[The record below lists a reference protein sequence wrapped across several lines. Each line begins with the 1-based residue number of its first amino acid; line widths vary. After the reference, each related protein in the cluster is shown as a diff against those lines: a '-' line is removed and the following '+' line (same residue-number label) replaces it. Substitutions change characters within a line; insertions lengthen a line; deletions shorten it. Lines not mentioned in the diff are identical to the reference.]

1 MRRVLI
7 ITYYWPPAGGSGVQR
22 WLKFSKYLPST
33 GWQPVIY
40 TPANPERSM
49 TDASL
54 SKDIPPEAEI
64 ITRKITEPYSLFK
77 KFTGG
82 NKGKAGGQRPEAINP
97 IKSMKGKSLKMRIAL
112 WIRANLFIPDPRCL
126 WIDPSVKYLRKYLA
140 EHPVEA
146 IVSTGPPHSMHLI
159 ARKLHEKTGIRW
171 IADFRDPWTGIYY
184 FKHLP
189 LISLSRRR
197 HIGLEKKV
205 LTQANEVVAVTPL
218 MQDDFR
224 AMTAGICNPDK
235 FHLIENGYD
244 GEDFKGG
251 AETDRMF
258 TIVHTGMFFAESN
271 PHKLWKVLKRV
282 CDADPV
288 FKEKM
293 RIELAGRCDEEVI
306 SSIEEAGL
314 KENLT
319 LKGYLPHNET
329 NRRQREGRVLLIST
343 PNGPEGMGI
352 LTGKLFEYLAAGR
365 PIAAF
370 GLHDSVLEKVLR
382 RTGAGE
388 LFDWDEE
395 KRLEVY
401 LLVLYRKYLEE
412 TGLDDGKC
420 LEMLKLLSPIEE
432 ERPQYPHPD
441 KEEIRRYSR
450 KELAKRYSELLNG
463 R

>member
-49 TDASL
+49 TDTSL

-77 KFTGG
+77 RFTGG

-112 WIRANLFIPDPRCL
+112 WIRANFFIPDPRFL
-126 WIDPSVKYLRKYLA
+126 WINPSVKYLRQYIA
-140 EHPVEA
+140 DCPVDA

-159 ARKLHEKTGIRW
+159 ARKLHKKTGIKW

-189 LISLSRRR
+189 LMPVCRKR
-197 HIGLEKKV
+197 HVKLEKKV
-205 LTQANEVVAVTPL
+205 LTQANEVVAVTS
-218 MQDDFR
+218 MVQDDFR
-224 AMTAGICNPDK
+224 TMTKEICNPDK

-244 GEDFKGG
+244 EEDFKGD
-251 AETDRMF
+251 AEIDRIF
-258 TIVHTGMFFAESN
+258 TIIHTGLFFSERN
-271 PHKLWKVLKRV
+271 PLKLWKVLKKI
-282 CDADPV
+282 CDSDPA
-288 FKEKM
+288 FKKKM
-293 RIELAGRCDEEVI
+293 RIELIGKCDKEVI

-314 KENLT
+314 SKNLIN
-319 LKGYLPHNET
+319 KGYLPHNET
-329 NRRQREGRVLLIST
+329 NKRQREGRVLLMSAT
-343 PNGPEGMGI
+343 NGPEGMAE
-352 LTGKLFEYLAAGR
+352 LAGKLFEYLATGR
-365 PIAAF
+365 PIVAF
-370 GLHDSVLEKVLR
+370 GPHNSVLEKVLR
-382 RTGAGE
+382 QTKAGE
-388 LFDWDEE
+388 IFDWNEE
-395 KRLEVY
+395 KNLEIY

-412 TGLDDGKC
+412 MNLDDGKC

-441 KEEIRRYSR
+441 KEEIKRYSR
-450 KELAKRYSELLNG
+450 KELAKRYSKLLN
-463 R
+463 RR